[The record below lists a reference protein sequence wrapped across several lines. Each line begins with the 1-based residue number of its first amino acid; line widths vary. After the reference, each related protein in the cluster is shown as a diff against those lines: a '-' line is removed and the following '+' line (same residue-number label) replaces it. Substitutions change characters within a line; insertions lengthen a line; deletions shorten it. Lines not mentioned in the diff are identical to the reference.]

1 MRIPFLIL
9 LVLLIP
15 VSASAT
21 SWAYAFVVWDGYE
34 YKMTD
39 DYITE
44 VGERIGE
51 VTTHSEMEQYGGNFS
66 NAYEKGTA
74 YFRVP
79 GVSTDEIMA
88 VKDGDRYRV
97 AERVG
102 EYTYGSSF
110 TDTDSGVAKGI
121 VIAFLF
127 FGVFLTIMTI
137 LAFYYMKRG

>member
-1 MRIPFLIL
+1 
-9 LVLLIP
+9 
-15 VSASAT
+15 
-21 SWAYAFVVWDGYE
+21 
-34 YKMTD
+34 MTD

-44 VGERIGE
+44 AGERIGE
-51 VTTHSEMEQYGGNFS
+51 VTTHSDMEQYGGHFS

-79 GVSTDEIMA
+79 DVSTDEKIA
-88 VKDGDRYRV
+88 VEDRNRYRV
-97 AERVG
+97 AERVR

-110 TDTDSGVAKGI
+110 TATDSGIAKGI